1 MCCIEFI
8 YGSERMI
15 SSSLNHYSINN
26 KVDSNYIKKSHNSK
40 HLVSFFLIDCEQKC
54 DAFDDLGKSKSN
66 TAVIIVVCI
75 LLILLSSLILFLI
88 CLRRFKQQ
96 KLNKKHNEAY
106 LDPAI
111 DNYPEVVR
119 YNGNRA
125 QIDDGH
131 QEQKAQVGRRLPA
144 HPPVENETDGVIYTV
159 SNSVVPDTGVS

>member
-15 SSSLNHYSINN
+15 SSSFNHYSINN
-26 KVDSNYIKKSHNSK
+26 KVDSNYIKKVIIQSTQFH
-40 HLVSFFLIDCEQKC
+40 FLIDCEQKC

>member
-1 MCCIEFI
+1 
-8 YGSERMI
+8 MI
-15 SSSLNHYSINN
+15 
-26 KVDSNYIKKSHNSK
+26 VNYIKKSHYSK

-75 LLILLSSLILFLI
+75 LLIFLSSLILFLI